1 MGVPTPTHHFLEG
14 ELNEFSG
21 YVYPRGGSLILS
33 STLLISFRYFC
44 GRGMLGFRLC
54 PDAWV

>member
-21 YVYPRGGSLILS
+21 YVYPRGGSLMVA
-33 STLLISFRYFC
+33 STVVDFVSLFLR
-44 GRGMLGFRLC
+44 
-54 PDAWV
+54 